1 MNNSIRVPLQMPSR
15 DAQEASYSLGGKC
28 LISGV
33 CSLFSCDSDVSLGK
47 MHHVRGKICLSLF

>member
-1 MNNSIRVPLQMPSR
+1 MVELMNNSIRVPLQMPSR

-33 CSLFSCDSDVSLGK
+33 CSLSAVIRMCPWAK
-47 MHHVRGKICLSLF
+47 CTM